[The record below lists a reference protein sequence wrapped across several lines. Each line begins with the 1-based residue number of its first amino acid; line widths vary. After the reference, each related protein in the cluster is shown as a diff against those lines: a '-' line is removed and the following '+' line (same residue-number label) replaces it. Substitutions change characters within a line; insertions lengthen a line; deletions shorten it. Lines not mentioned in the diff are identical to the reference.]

1 MGSAGRVLLC
11 LALLLAVTMG
21 ARGGVCEAQEQG
33 RALPESVRA
42 VRDTVWLSQAGEP
55 VGVRVERGLMTSAFR
70 RGGPVMYG
78 ILACSLAGVAII
90 IMKLLELRVSRVVPS
105 RVVKGVGLRWSSGD
119 IAGATALTQVQ
130 ESSIGRVLRAGLAK
144 HEWGRAEV
152 LRAMESAGG
161 REETALGRY
170 LRVLGALA
178 AISPL
183 LGILG
188 TVLGM
193 IKAFNVIAASGS
205 RRPDLIASGISEA
218 LITTAFGL
226 LVAIPLYLFFH
237 YLRGRVERLLTQMEE
252 VAEETVRNVGRRG
265 RVPEQGPPPHAT
277 QEGAG
282 LEL

>member
-1 MGSAGRVLLC
+1 MGSVGRLLLC
-11 LALLLAVTMG
+11 LGLLLSVMAG
-21 ARGGVCEAQEQG
+21 ALGGVCEAQEER

-42 VRDTVWLSQAGEP
+42 IRDTVWLSQAGEP
-55 VGVRVERGLMTSAFR
+55 AGVRVERGYMTNLFR

-78 ILACSLAGVAII
+78 ILACSLVGVAII
-90 IMKLLELRVSRVVPS
+90 VMKLLELRVSRVVPS
-105 RVVKGVGLRWSSGD
+105 PLVKGVGLRWSSGD
-119 IAGATALTQVQ
+119 VTGATALTQVQ

-144 HEWGRAEV
+144 HEWGRGEV

-161 REETALGRY
+161 REETVLGRH
-170 LRVLGALA
+170 LRLLGALA

-226 LVAIPLYLFFH
+226 LVAVPLYLFYH
-237 YLRGRVERLLTQMEE
+237 YFRGKVERLLTQMED
-252 VAEETVRNVGRRG
+252 VAEETVRNVGTRA
-265 RVPEQGPPPHAT
+265 RVPERGPSQHSA
-277 QEGAG
+277 EEDVG
-282 LEL
+282 LGH